1 MQLSAIHRAAPEE
14 FWGRTYL
21 KGSEF
26 DAIFGPNTGVW
37 YTSAARTQPWS
48 KMARR
53 LARLEATSLERV
65 RNWVTTHSLLQ
76 AVLLWLSFAMAIIWK
91 GQNGGP
97 IATVNGWF
105 LGMAAGSVVTVATAG
120 AVVIIIFL
128 AAIVID
134 IALSGDGNE
143 EADRPLGYKAFIN
156 SCQPLAVWCVAAT
169 WLYAPVKLGLLAAA
183 MWPYQASLAAI
194 WLLPALY
201 SLKYTYATWLRVYW
215 LKVQIDQG
223 YIQVYDLDIWPPQ
236 LAYAKVPYNSHTE
249 LIESL
254 ILAGKY
260 QQAIEA
266 AGATGRQID
275 GLVTELLAELADADA
290 VATDHLEGDIAT
302 QVERRREAIINHYV
316 AGIEAATDAFVRGE
330 TAARDDERAAQSASA
345 EFILSQDRLIA
356 GMNARAFL
364 DETERFAGAPAASGK
379 IRRALAFVRSLQQ
392 RKE

>member
-1 MQLSAIHRAAPEE
+1 MLYVDRTEQCGTRVLHAPNPSQKTA
-14 FWGRTYL
+14 GRL
-21 KGSEF
+21 G
-26 DAIFGPNTGVW
+26 
-37 YTSAARTQPWS
+37 
-48 KMARR
+48 
-53 LARLEATSLERV
+53 RLEATSLERV
-65 RNWVTTHSLLQ
+65 RNWVATHSLLQ
-76 AVLLWLSFAMAIIWK
+76 AVLLWLGLAMAVIWRK
-91 GQNGGP
+91 QDSSGP
-97 IATVNGWF
+97 ADTINDWF
-105 LGMAAGSVVTVATAG
+105 VGLAAGGVVTIVVTVAMI
-120 AVVIIIFL
+120 VVLLL

-134 IALSGDGNE
+134 MALSDDGD
-143 EADRPLGYKAFIN
+143 DKPDQPLGFKAFIN
-156 SCQPLAVWCVAAT
+156 SCQPLAIWCVAAV
-169 WLYAPVKLGLLAAA
+169 WLYAPIKLGLLAAA

-236 LAYAKVPYNSHTE
+236 LAYAKVPYNGQTE

-275 GLVTELLAELADADA
+275 GLVTDLLAELADADA

-330 TAARDDERAAQSASA
+330 TAVRDDERAAQSASD

-356 GMNARAFL
+356 GMNAQAFL

-379 IRRALAFVRSLQQ
+379 IRRALAFVRSLSRQQ
-392 RKE
+392 REE